1 MINHETPCI
10 ILIKGHKDIHTHLK
24 PKFCTAVN
32 VMIQVAEKEGY
43 GKIIEEVYKY
53 VVVDKYDFMEIC
65 RKTDLPNEID
75 STDLLT

>member
-1 MINHETPCI
+1 MI
-10 ILIKGHKDIHTHLK
+10 K
-24 PKFCTAVN
+24 
-32 VMIQVAEKEGY
+32 VAEKEGY